1 MLLEKLS
8 NARAVSGREKEVREL
23 LREEIKDNVDRL
35 KTDVM
40 GNLIAVKGPDKP
52 GPRVMLAAHMDEVG
66 LMISEITTDGLL
78 KFKPVGGFD
87 KRILVSK
94 KVSIGEKNISGVIGA
109 KAIHLQKKSERDK
122 PLDYDNL
129 YIDIGAKN
137 KENAEKLVSPGDM
150 AAFTTEFKKISSH
163 RALGKAFDD
172 RVGCSLL
179 AELTEYS
186 YDYPIYFVFT
196 VQEEVGLRG
205 AGQAAYW
212 LKPDL
217 ALVLEGT
224 SAADVPENKEFRYS
238 TTLGKGPA
246 LTVRDRTIVVN
257 KKLLQE
263 LIATAEEHD
272 IPYQFRRTTAGGNDA
287 GVINITGEG
296 IPAAVISLPCRY
308 IHSPVSLL
316 DLTDYANMKK
326 LVYNY
331 LLAIKR
337 KEF

>member
-8 NARAVSGREKEVREL
+8 NAGAISGREREVRKL
-23 LREEIKDNVDRL
+23 IREEIEDNVDQL
-35 KTDVM
+35 KTDVI
-40 GNLIAVKGPDKP
+40 GNLIAVKGPNKS
-52 GPRVMLAAHMDEVG
+52 GPRIMLAAHMDEVG
-66 LMISEITTDGLL
+66 LMVSEITSDGLL

-87 KRILVSK
+87 KRVLVSK
-94 KVSIGEKNISGVIGA
+94 KVNIGDKNLPGVIGA
-109 KAIHLQKKSERDK
+109 RPIHLQKKSERDK
-122 PLDYDNL
+122 PVDYDNL

-150 AAFTTEFKKISSH
+150 VSFTTKFKKISAN

-172 RVGCSLL
+172 RVGCSIL
-179 AELTEYS
+179 AELTEYD
-186 YDYPIYFVFT
+186 YDNPVYFVFT

-205 AGQAAYW
+205 AGQAAYQ

-238 TTLGKGPA
+238 TSLGEGPA

-257 KKLLQE
+257 KELLQE
-263 LIATAEEHD
+263 LITTAEENN

-287 GVINITGEG
+287 GVINLTGEG

-316 DLTDYANMKK
+316 DLDDYANMKN